1 MKSNLYKSYMNGT
14 TGLSVALDTYDIK
27 MNQDFWDKYTVE
39 DTELIFSK
47 IDNNLLISSLAGVE
61 KNVSTKRI

>member
-1 MKSNLYKSYMNGT
+1 
-14 TGLSVALDTYDIK
+14 

-39 DTELIFSK
+39 DAELIFSK

-61 KNVSTKRI
+61 KNGSTKRI